1 MTAAGRQQRAD
12 AADALCSAAFAHAL
26 DEHHGDE
33 TGIALVAV
41 GGYGRRELAPHS
53 DLDVV
58 LVHTEEADLGD
69 VATAVWYPLWDGA
82 ASVDH
87 AVRALPEVT
96 AAAKQDVRVALGM
109 LDARHLAGDP
119 AVTLR
124 LRSSLLAQWRR
135 EARERL
141 PELRDM
147 VHQRVERVGELAHS
161 SVPDLKESGG
171 GLRDATI
178 LNALVATWLVD
189 VPHSDLERTRLQLLD
204 VRDAL
209 HEVVGR
215 ASDRIAPDTWADLA
229 EALGDPDEEAT
240 QRRVREIG
248 RRITH
253 LSRLTWRRVEGVLA
267 PVPATRRR
275 QPGPVLEPIGHGLG
289 LAAGEVVLQAGVVA
303 SHDPTLLLRAAAEA
317 AERELILSPPTAAR
331 LVREG
336 AALPEPW
343 SDDARDLLVRLL
355 AAGPGLLPVWETLDE
370 TGALGLLLPEWE
382 RVRLLPHASVVHRF
396 TVDRHLVE
404 TCIEA
409 SRLIRRVP
417 RPDLLVV
424 AALVHDIGKGGRQE
438 HSVAGSPIAAGI
450 AARLGFEAV
459 DVEVVAD
466 LVRWHLLLSEV
477 ATTRDLEDPATVRH
491 VLDRVGD
498 PRTLDLLAV
507 LTEADARATSP
518 KAWTTW
524 RASLV
529 RDLVAR
535 ARAAAGADGPE
546 QLPVWEP
553 VELPAAVRGDV
564 HAIDVRVETGAHGSE
579 VTVVACDRVGLLA
592 AVAGVF
598 GVQRIS
604 IRSARAWT
612 QDEYAFSHWHVDDT
626 HLEAAG
632 LRQRLEAILDGRV
645 DVGERLRRTAGRNLD
660 PSVAVR
666 PEASRHATVLEVRVD
681 DRPGVVH
688 LVCQA
693 LADIDVAVRSAHV
706 TTFGPQAVD
715 VFYVQEEGAGALAD
729 DRAAEAAHAV
739 RRVLTDT
746 VTLDA

>member
-1 MTAAGRQQRAD
+1 
-12 AADALCSAAFAHAL
+12 
-26 DEHHGDE
+26 
-33 TGIALVAV
+33 
-41 GGYGRRELAPHS
+41 
-53 DLDVV
+53 
-58 LVHTEEADLGD
+58 
-69 VATAVWYPLWDGA
+69 
-82 ASVDH
+82 
-87 AVRALPEVT
+87 
-96 AAAKQDVRVALGM
+96 
-109 LDARHLAGDP
+109 
-119 AVTLR
+119 
-124 LRSSLLAQWRR
+124 
-135 EARERL
+135 
-141 PELRDM
+141 
-147 VHQRVERVGELAHS
+147 
-161 SVPDLKESGG
+161 
-171 GLRDATI
+171 
-178 LNALVATWLVD
+178 
-189 VPHSDLERTRLQLLD
+189 
-204 VRDAL
+204 
-209 HEVVGR
+209 
-215 ASDRIAPDTWADLA
+215 
-229 EALGDPDEEAT
+229 
-240 QRRVREIG
+240 
-248 RRITH
+248 
-253 LSRLTWRRVEGVLA
+253 
-267 PVPATRRR
+267 
-275 QPGPVLEPIGHGLG
+275 
-289 LAAGEVVLQAGVVA
+289 
-303 SHDPTLLLRAAAEA
+303 
-317 AERELILSPPTAAR
+317 
-331 LVREG
+331 
-336 AALPEPW
+336 ALPEPW

-477 ATTRDLEDPATVRH
+477 ATTRDLEDPATVQH

-535 ARAAAGADGPE
+535 ARAAAAADGPE

-553 VELPAAVRGDV
+553 VEVPAAVRGDMQ
-564 HAIDVRVETGAHGSE
+564 AIDVRVETGVHGSE

-592 AVAGVF
+592 AVAGMF

-632 LRQRLEAILDGRV
+632 LRPRLEAILDGRV